1 MKIQIA
7 MPNMLMVLEIWAD
20 LYSTNFKSICDHDF
34 KEADAPSVGWS
45 FMWEHFPWRKNKQSH
60 RPTILQHIS
69 QTARRLFFFVNWPAR
84 KIFWVSSSLPVIF
97 FCHLVFSKMSSISI
111 SPFVFPSKHRH
122 WTKVN
127 LANELNLL
135 HLVIQS
141 PLLSPLS
148 GEGFLI
154 ALSVSPLNDSKGCS
168 TSFKRHLTAITKK
181 TGQKGLNKQLP
192 SEVYQCFSLLSL
204 FLLLAKANCS

>member
-1 MKIQIA
+1 MISKKQ
-7 MPNMLMVLEIWAD
+7 MRP
-20 LYSTNFKSICDHDF
+20 T
-34 KEADAPSVGWS
+34 VGWS

-69 QTARRLFFFVNWPAR
+69 QPQGDFFLCQLTCARDLLSVLFLA
-84 KIFWVSSSLPVIF
+84 LPVIF

-154 ALSVSPLNDSKGCS
+154 ALSVSPLNDSKGGS
-168 TSFKRHLTAITKK
+168 TSFERHKSAITKK
-181 TGQKGLNKQLP
+181 KQAKKVCTNSCLP
-192 SEVYQCFSLLSL
+192 KLSML
-204 FLLLAKANCS
+204 

>member
-1 MKIQIA
+1 MAEKQTIPPSYNSAAHLSNRKATFFLCQLTCA
-7 MPNMLMVLEIWAD
+7 RDLLSVLFLA
-20 LYSTNFKSICDHDF
+20 
-34 KEADAPSVGWS
+34 
-45 FMWEHFPWRKNKQSH
+45 
-60 RPTILQHIS
+60 
-69 QTARRLFFFVNWPAR
+69 
-84 KIFWVSSSLPVIF
+84 LPVIF

-148 GEGFLI
+148 GDGFLI

-192 SEVYQCFSLLSL
+192 SEVYQCFNLLSL
-204 FLLLAKANCS
+204 FLLLAKQTALKRTTTAVSCQLPPQDGRQ